1 MAQTRAGWRPK
12 SDEDTPEYPDVGK
25 CQHLLCDTR
34 PCAAL
39 TQQLLGL
46 DQHL

>member
-1 MAQTRAGWRPK
+1 MALTGAGWMPK
-12 SDEDTPEYPDVGK
+12 SGEDTLTPQYPDVGK
-25 CQHLLCDTR
+25 CQHLLCK

-39 TQQLLGL
+39 AQQLLGL